1 LWDSTASTK
10 EDIVGILVESPKI
23 TKEKISA
30 MLKPV
35 GSASKTKVTE
45 KERKIE
51 EEHIK
56 EKIVTE
62 REISRKILTVK
73 EITLETVMDE
83 INEFKKVAPK
93 IRTQDRKAEKL
104 YTRELT
110 GYLRRISPDI
120 KLEQSLGKGTNVG
133 NPRLGSNSTPN
144 IFGTGR
150 TRAPGCKRTKKEIKA
165 FIKKQL
171 KVSVADMALSWISLL
186 CSGKL
191 VPCN

>member
-1 LWDSTASTK
+1 
-10 EDIVGILVESPKI
+10 
-23 TKEKISA
+23 
-30 MLKPV
+30 M
-35 GSASKTKVTE
+35 
-45 KERKIE
+45 
-51 EEHIK
+51 
-56 EKIVTE
+56 TE
-62 REISRKILTVK
+62 REISSKILTVK

-83 INEFKKVAPK
+83 INEFKEVVPK
-93 IRTQDRKAEKL
+93 IRKQDRKAEKL

-110 GYLRRISPDI
+110 GYLRRPFPDI

-150 TRAPGCKRTKKEIKA
+150 TKAPGCKRTKKEIKA

>member
-1 LWDSTASTK
+1 
-10 EDIVGILVESPKI
+10 
-23 TKEKISA
+23 
-30 MLKPV
+30 
-35 GSASKTKVTE
+35 
-45 KERKIE
+45 
-51 EEHIK
+51 
-56 EKIVTE
+56 
-62 REISRKILTVK
+62 
-73 EITLETVMDE
+73 MDE
-83 INEFKKVAPK
+83 INEFKEVVPK

-110 GYLRRISPDI
+110 GYLRRPFPDI

-150 TRAPGCKRTKKEIKA
+150 TKAPGCKRTKKEIKA